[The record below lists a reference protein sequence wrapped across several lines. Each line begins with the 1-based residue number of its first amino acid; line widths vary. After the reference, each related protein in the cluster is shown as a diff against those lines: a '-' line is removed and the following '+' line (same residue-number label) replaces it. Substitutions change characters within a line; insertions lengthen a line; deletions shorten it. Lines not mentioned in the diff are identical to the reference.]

1 VMFTEEDLLR
11 RRGLGK
17 GALKEIKDKLQQH
30 GLKLKSG

>member
-1 VMFTEEDLLR
+1 MFTEEDLLR